1 MIYFLEDDDSIRK
14 LVIYG
19 LESQGFE
26 VTYLPVDHLGH
37 ISLEDLEKFFTES
50 PENFATTVIT
60 ISERDLKTYNQNAA
74 VPVDV
79 KAFLDG
85 KQCILGSVSTAEQA
99 EQMQGKTIT
108 MQDKYGSSSLSLE
121 VGSCALNGDIS
132 KLHIGSYWS
141 ITGAPDFILV
151 SETALEQLTDT
162 PSINFIGIQYDDKAE
177 SRLNDQIRSITQM
190 YPVVSH
196 TEVRT
201 EIIQEFQDSMFTIRL
216 LSGGVS
222 GILILI
228 GVINFI
234 NVMLTGIFTRRTEL
248 AVMESVGMTQKQV
261 RRMLMLEGIYYAGI
275 TLVLIL
281 TLGSGIL
288 YLVGFMTEKT
298 ADYAV
303 YRYPWGWLAI
313 LSSLIFA
320 ICILVPILVYRVAA
334 KESITAR
341 LRHME

>member
-1 MIYFLEDDDSIRK
+1 
-14 LVIYG
+14 
-19 LESQGFE
+19 
-26 VTYLPVDHLGH
+26 
-37 ISLEDLEKFFTES
+37 
-50 PENFATTVIT
+50 
-60 ISERDLKTYNQNAA
+60 
-74 VPVDV
+74 
-79 KAFLDG
+79 
-85 KQCILGSVSTAEQA
+85 
-99 EQMQGKTIT
+99 
-108 MQDKYGSSSLSLE
+108 
-121 VGSCALNGDIS
+121 
-132 KLHIGSYWS
+132 
-141 ITGAPDFILV
+141 
-151 SETALEQLTDT
+151 
-162 PSINFIGIQYDDKAE
+162 
-177 SRLNDQIRSITQM
+177 M

-234 NVMLTGIFTRRTEL
+234 NVMLTGEHPSKHLASGKMGRIVDRCTGIFTRRTEL

-275 TLVLIL
+275 TLALIL

-298 ADYAV
+298 ADYAI

>member
-1 MIYFLEDDDSIRK
+1 
-14 LVIYG
+14 
-19 LESQGFE
+19 
-26 VTYLPVDHLGH
+26 
-37 ISLEDLEKFFTES
+37 
-50 PENFATTVIT
+50 
-60 ISERDLKTYNQNAA
+60 
-74 VPVDV
+74 
-79 KAFLDG
+79 
-85 KQCILGSVSTAEQA
+85 
-99 EQMQGKTIT
+99 
-108 MQDKYGSSSLSLE
+108 
-121 VGSCALNGDIS
+121 
-132 KLHIGSYWS
+132 
-141 ITGAPDFILV
+141 
-151 SETALEQLTDT
+151 
-162 PSINFIGIQYDDKAE
+162 
-177 SRLNDQIRSITQM
+177 
-190 YPVVSH
+190 
-196 TEVRT
+196 
-201 EIIQEFQDSMFTIRL
+201 MFTIRL

-320 ICILVPILVYRVAA
+320 ICILAPILVYRVAA